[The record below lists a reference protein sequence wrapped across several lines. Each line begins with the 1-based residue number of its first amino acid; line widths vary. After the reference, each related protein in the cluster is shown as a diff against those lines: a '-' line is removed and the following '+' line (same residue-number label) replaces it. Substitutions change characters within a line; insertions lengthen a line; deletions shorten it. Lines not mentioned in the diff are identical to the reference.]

1 MSASS
6 VRVRSVCRNWDV
18 SGTSGAGQQ
27 NGVVQ
32 TGAWQTLMPTGNV
45 VNVGALVDAK
55 SNSSS
60 SFTPTKVV
68 VNGIE
73 CKIIPAPSMPS

>member
-1 MSASS
+1 MYVCCVS
-6 VRVRSVCRNWDV
+6 VRGVCRNWDV

-32 TGAWQTLMPTGNV
+32 TGTWQTLMPTGNI

-55 SNSSS
+55 SNSTS

-73 CKIIPAPSMPS
+73 CKIVPAPAKPS